1 MNRLLAS
8 MLVLGIAAG
17 AAPAQDEDY
26 RASLVSE
33 GVFIAHEDPGHVA
46 PEEVFIEA
54 WRVVKNAFYD
64 PEMHGVDWDAVR
76 DELLPRAKGA
86 GSAAELS
93 GVINEALGRL
103 KASHTAHY
111 HAGQR
116 EYYEVLDVFYP
127 EGVPRRSG
135 SKVWPGPVTYV
146 GIGVATK
153 VVDGKVFAADVYDGG
168 PAAEAGVFAGD
179 ELVSVD
185 GEEWSDIEAFRDSEG
200 IETQVKIR
208 RREGGKVV
216 ALSVTPRRIRPRE
229 LFLESI
235 TKSARM
241 IEKDGKV
248 VAYVRVRSYA
258 SPLYQDALK
267 DVLET
272 KFALAQSEHPGLP
285 LIFDIRGGWGGAQPR
300 YLEIFNT
307 TVPRVAMRNRDGQ
320 VHEQRQAWD
329 PKANPVVMLV
339 DGGSRSGKEI
349 LTYGFKR
356 AGVGTLIGE
365 RTAGAVLAGTLRP
378 LADGSVLY
386 VAVADVHVEG
396 ERIEGKG
403 VEPDVV
409 VERRLPYSAGDD
421 AQIDAAVEWLLKEKK

>member
-8 MLVLGIAAG
+8 ALVLGMTGA
-17 AAPAQDEDY
+17 AAPAQEDY

-33 GVFIAHEDPGHVA
+33 GVFIAHEDPGEVS
-46 PEEVFIEA
+46 PEEVFLEA

-64 PEMHGVDWDAVR
+64 EKMHGVDWEAVR

-111 HAGQR
+111 HRGQR
-116 EYYEVLDVFYP
+116 EYYEVLDVFNP

-135 SKVWPGPVTYV
+135 SKIRPGPVTYV

-153 VVDGKVFAADVYDGG
+153 VIDGKVFAADVYDGG
-168 PAAEAGVFAGD
+168 PGAEAGILAGD
-179 ELVSVD
+179 ELVGVED
-185 GEEWSDIEAFRDSEG
+185 GAWSDIEAFADREG
-200 IETQVKIR
+200 EETRVRIR
-208 RREGGKVV
+208 RRDGGKVV
-216 ALSVTPRRIRPRE
+216 ALSVVPRRIRPRE
-229 LFLESI
+229 MFVESI
-235 TKSARM
+235 GKSARL
-241 IEKDGKV
+241 IEKDGRV

-258 SPLYQDALK
+258 STLYQEALRE
-267 DVLET
+267 VLET
-272 KFALAQSEHPGLP
+272 EFSEARREHPEIGLV
-285 LIFDIRGGWGGAQPR
+285 FDIRGGWGGAQAR

-307 TVPRVAMRNRDGQ
+307 TVPRVALRSREGQ

-349 LTYGFKR
+349 LAYGFKR
-356 AGVGTLIGE
+356 ARVGTLMGE

-386 VAVADVHVEG
+386 VAVADVEVEG

-403 VEPDVV
+403 VEPHVV
-409 VERRLPYSAGDD
+409 VERRLPYSSGDD
-421 AQIDAAVEWLLKEKK
+421 AQIDAAVEWLLKERK